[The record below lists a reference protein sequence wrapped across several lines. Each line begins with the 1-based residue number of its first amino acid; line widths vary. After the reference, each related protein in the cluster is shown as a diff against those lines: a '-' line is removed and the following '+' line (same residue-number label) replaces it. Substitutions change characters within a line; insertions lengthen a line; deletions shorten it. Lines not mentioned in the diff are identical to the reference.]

1 MADASITGSH
11 LLVLAA
17 GVSAIWLLLAAAAA
31 EYGRWHGFPWFPL
44 FASALFLSW
53 AVVLLAVAIG
63 SRLRQP
69 SPPDKASRF
78 GEESRR
84 LVELA
89 QTDTDAR

>member
-1 MADASITGSH
+1 MPDATITGSH
-11 LLVLAA
+11 LWVLAA
-17 GVSAIWLLLAAAAA
+17 GAAAIWLLLAAAAA

-53 AVVLLAVAIG
+53 PIVLLAVAIG
-63 SRLRQP
+63 SRLRSP
-69 SPPDKASRF
+69 SPNAASRF

-89 QTDTDAR
+89 QTDSEAR